1 MKFIKSAVNGAFGCL
16 YQFLRCPFLK
26 SAAMQAAKKQ
36 STAFL
41 DDPVAAATF
50 NQRRFA
56 QRRGD
61 RPTAGVIRQRL
72 PTPRGVG
79 CFIQAADYAATT
91 QHDLERFAFRGW
103 AFLILPWQKDFPPL
117 CLKHDTSRTV
127 GRIERLSYDA
137 KGNLKIKAVVTDRKA
152 TRYGAFS
159 VGGRVDAHHIEN
171 ADNAGFCAGKRQFW
185 KSVLPTVHR
194 TRRPSS
200 RGVTASCRRLRSN
213 STASPKQPSTPCV
226 YRKSKP

>member
-16 YQFLRCPFLK
+16 HQFLRCPFLK

-91 QHDLERFAFRGW
+91 DQDLDRCAFRGW

-127 GRIERLSYDA
+127 GRIERLSYAA

-171 ADNAGFCAGKRQFW
+171 ADNAGFCA
-185 KSVLPTVHR
+185 
-194 TRRPSS
+194 
-200 RGVTASCRRLRSN
+200 ASGN
-213 STASPKQPSTPCV
+213 SGSQS
-226 YRKSKP
+226 